1 MKRHKSQI
9 SAEVITKGRW
19 GLWEDEIGRGKRVRF
34 SYSDVMYDYAHDD
47 LYALVKRKRPDLFF
61 LDSWTQHGCYHCPEV
76 AQTNR
81 GKNGS
86 VKDFLEQH
94 IVGN

>member
-1 MKRHKSQI
+1 MKLHKL
-9 SAEVITKGRW
+9 SAFGGVITKGRW
-19 GLWEDEIGRGKRVRF
+19 GLWEDQIGKGKRVRF
-34 SYSDVMYDYAHDD
+34 SYSGVTYEYAHDD
-47 LYALVKRKRPDLFF
+47 LYALAKRKRPDLFQTR
-61 LDSWTQHGCYHCPEV
+61 SWVEYRCFHDPKV

-81 GKNGS
+81 GKNGF

>member
-9 SAEVITKGRW
+9 SSEVITKGRW
-19 GLWEDEIGRGKRVRF
+19 GLWENEIGRGKRVRF
-34 SYSDVMYDYAHDD
+34 SYSGVMYDYAHDD
-47 LYALVKRKRPDLFF
+47 LYALVKRKRPDLFQTR
-61 LDSWTQHGCYHCPEV
+61 SWVEYRCFHDPKV

-81 GKNGS
+81 GKNGFI
-86 VKDFLEQH
+86 KDFLDQH